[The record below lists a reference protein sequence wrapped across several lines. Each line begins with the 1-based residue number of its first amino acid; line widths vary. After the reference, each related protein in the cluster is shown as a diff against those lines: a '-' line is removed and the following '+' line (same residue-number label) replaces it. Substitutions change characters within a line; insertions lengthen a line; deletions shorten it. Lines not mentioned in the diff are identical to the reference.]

1 MKMTDLDFAVKV
13 ADLCE
18 RKVGLRARRLLALYM
33 AGRTPATK
41 QLEEYEVMAA
51 VMENARRDVEKI
63 WSFECETASFK
74 ED

>member
-13 ADLCE
+13 SDLCE
-18 RKVGLRARRLLALYM
+18 RKAGLRARRLLALYM
-33 AGRTPATK
+33 AGRKPSTK

-63 WSFECETASFK
+63 WSFECEVASFN

>member
-1 MKMTDLDFAVKV
+1 MKMTDFDFAVKV
-13 ADLCE
+13 ADECE
-18 RKVGLRARRLLALYM
+18 RKAGRRARRLLALYM

-41 QLEEYEVMAA
+41 HLEEYEVMAA

-63 WSFECETASFK
+63 WSFECEAASFK

>member
-18 RKVGLRARRLLALYM
+18 RKAGLRARRLLALYM

-41 QLEEYEVMAA
+41 QLDEYEIMAA

-63 WSFECETASFK
+63 WSFECEVASFK

>member
-18 RKVGLRARRLLALYM
+18 RKAGLRARRLLAIYM
-33 AGRTPATK
+33 AGRTPANK
-41 QLEEYEVMAA
+41 QLEEYEIMAA

>member
-13 ADLCE
+13 ADECE
-18 RKVGLRARRLLALYM
+18 RKAGRRARRLLALYM

>member
-1 MKMTDLDFAVKV
+1 MKMTDLDFAIKV
-13 ADLCE
+13 ADECE
-18 RKVGLRARRLLALYM
+18 RKAGRRARRLLALYM

-41 QLEEYEVMAA
+41 QLEEYEVMVA

-63 WSFECETASFK
+63 WSFECEVASFK

>member
-1 MKMTDLDFAVKV
+1 MEMTDLDFAVKV

-18 RKVGLRARRLLALYM
+18 RKAGLRARRLLALYM
-33 AGRTPATK
+33 AGRKPATK

-63 WSFECETASFK
+63 WSFECEVASFK

>member
-1 MKMTDLDFAVKV
+1 MRMTDFDFAVKV
-13 ADLCE
+13 ADECE
-18 RKVGLRARRLLALYM
+18 RKAGRRARRLLALYM
-33 AGRTPATK
+33 AGRKPATK

-63 WSFECETASFK
+63 WSFECEVASFK

>member
-1 MKMTDLDFAVKV
+1 MTMTDLEFAIKV
-13 ADLCE
+13 AEHCE
-18 RKVGLRARRLLALYM
+18 KKAGLRARRLLALYM

-63 WSFECETASFK
+63 WSFECEVASFK

>member
-1 MKMTDLDFAVKV
+1 MKMTDLDFAIKV
-13 ADLCE
+13 ADECE
-18 RKVGLRARRLLALYM
+18 RKAGRRARRLLAIYM

-63 WSFECETASFK
+63 WSFECEVASFK

>member
-1 MKMTDLDFAVKV
+1 MRMTDFDFAVKV
-13 ADLCE
+13 SEECE
-18 RKVGLRARRLLALYM
+18 RKAGRRARRLLALYM
-33 AGRTPATK
+33 AGRKPATK

-63 WSFECETASFK
+63 WSFECEVASFK